1 MDDKKLPLTDHLA
14 ELRSRLIRTGLSWG
28 VGTALAWSWKERIFA
43 LLLAP
48 AVHALGPSGSK
59 LQAIAPTEIFFTYLE
74 CALLAGFLLALPVIL
89 WQIWAFVAP
98 GLYPSERSTILP
110 FVFVTTVLFL
120 GGAAF
125 GYTAIF
131 PLMFLFFTSFDSDI
145 VQSAWT
151 MGEVFSLTTHM
162 FLAFGAAFELP
173 VVVFFLALAGI
184 VDAPKLLRSTPY
196 AVLVI
201 FIVAAILTPT
211 PDWVSQLLLGV
222 PMVLLYLLGVGV
234 AFVFTGSRK
243 TEPAPKP
250 ESGSSLTPSS

>member
-1 MDDKKLPLTDHLA
+1 VDDKKLPLTDHLA
-14 ELRSRLIRTGLSWG
+14 ELRTRLIR
-28 VGTALAWSWKERIFA
+28 AFLAWAAGTVLAWTWKEEIFA

-48 AVHALGPSGSK
+48 AVQALGPEGGQ

-89 WQIWAFVAP
+89 WQVWAFVAP
-98 GLYPSERSTILP
+98 GLYPSERNMVLP
-110 FVFVTTVLFL
+110 FVLITTVLFV

-125 GYTAIF
+125 GHTAVF
-131 PLMFLFFTSFDSDI
+131 PLMFKFFTTFDSAF
-145 VQSAWT
+145 VQSAWS

-162 FLAFGAAFELP
+162 FLAFGVAFELP

-184 VDAPKLLRSTPY
+184 VDAPRLLKGTPY

-222 PMVLLYLLGVGV
+222 PMVGLYLLGVGV
-234 AFVFTGSRK
+234 AYLFTGSRK
-243 TEPAPKP
+243 TATAAKP
-250 ESGSSLTPSS
+250 EGSSLTPSG